1 MCRGESVR
9 VARGAAA
16 VVVDTGAGRL
26 LVAGVELHREHAVAG
41 LNGVLEA
48 SSVVVD
54 TSVGSKV
61 NK

>member
-16 VVVDTGAGRL
+16 VVVDTSAGRL
-26 LVAGVELHREHAVAG
+26 LIARVELHREHTMAG